1 MKYGGIAKNRHVVK
15 QEAALKRLGKIGAF
29 MEGSLCAVKR
39 RGCAK
44 PGWQLT
50 WKQKGKTC
58 TVYVPMELVSE
69 VKQWTR
75 EYKKLKKLIRDI
87 TTQSLG
93 IVRGFA
99 ANRSA
104 ASRSRGGTQN

>member
-1 MKYGGIAKNRHVVK
+1 MKCGEIARNRHVVK
-15 QEAALKRLGKIGAF
+15 REAVLAKLGKMRPF

-39 RGCAK
+39 RGCAA

-50 WKQKGKTC
+50 WKKKGKTC
-58 TVYVPMELVSE
+58 TVYVPMELVAE
-69 VKQWTR
+69 VTQWTK
-75 EYKKLKKLIRDI
+75 EYKRLKQIIREG
-87 TTQSLG
+87 TSQSLG

-104 ASRSRGGTQN
+104 ANRKRV